1 MCRFCLDFG
10 QILSR
15 FCPVSVQILSRFC
28 PDLVAVFVCLLGQPK
43 LQASVQK
50 HAFFTIKTASEKNL
64 TYKEREARLSFVD
77 ADPAC
82 AEASMLT
89 CDFDPACAGASM
101 FICDSDLHGCELT
114 QKYLRITTKQ
124 RKLASLANWCT
135 HSWGP
140 TQQRTILSRLRQRCV
155 QIWSRVCP

>member
-1 MCRFCLDFG
+1 M

-15 FCPVSVQILSRFC
+15 LSWVPFC
-28 PDLVAVFVCLLGQPK
+28 CLFGVRV
-43 LQASVQK
+43 LQAFVQK
-50 HAFFTIKTASEKNL
+50 HNVFTCKTASARNL

-124 RKLASLANWCT
+124 RKLASLANYCT

-140 TQQRTILSRLRQRCV
+140 TQQRTTLSRLCQRCV
-155 QIWSRVCP
+155 QTWSRVGP